1 MSTRTRGLVTE
12 NRRLRRILLASVIS
26 MLAPISAFLLELG
39 CGGGTT
45 ESLPAN
51 DASANTPD
59 AGRGIDSGA
68 RKDASAAPTCAE
80 CQDACAA
87 GCYRFKGKAVNA
99 DAGCVADAA
108 EALVCEPT
116 GITTDNVWCVVRLAD
131 QQVFITTSPPV
142 NGCGVVR
149 ACTNDE
155 YNSAQ
160 LLERNICP

>member
-1 MSTRTRGLVTE
+1 VS
-12 NRRLRRILLASVIS
+12 ISALLA
-26 MLAPISAFLLELG
+26 ALG

-45 ESLPAN
+45 QLLPAI
-51 DASANTPD
+51 DASTNAPD
-59 AGRGIDSGA
+59 ADGATDAAA
-68 RKDASAAPTCAE
+68 RKDGVAAPTCAE